1 MITQEKLPWSIIK
14 FSQLILY
21 GNVWRSVWRI
31 CMWILGRKGLS
42 SSERFC
48 LKMLV
53 LISLSHMVNGVQLAQ
68 LEGFWSTEQE
78 VVSPNPGRTTF
89 IPTKVFE
96 KIKTVRS
103 Y

>member
-1 MITQEKLPWSIIK
+1 
-14 FSQLILY
+14 
-21 GNVWRSVWRI
+21 
-31 CMWILGRKGLS
+31 
-42 SSERFC
+42 
-48 LKMLV
+48 MLV

-68 LEGFWSTEQE
+68 LEGFWSAEQE

>member
-1 MITQEKLPWSIIK
+1 M
-14 FSQLILY
+14 Y
-21 GNVWRSVWRI
+21 GDQYGEFVCGYWG
-31 CMWILGRKGLS
+31 LKGYPV
-42 SSERFC
+42 
-48 LKMLV
+48 V

-68 LEGFWSTEQE
+68 LEGFWSAEQE

>member
-1 MITQEKLPWSIIK
+1 
-14 FSQLILY
+14 
-21 GNVWRSVWRI
+21 
-31 CMWILGRKGLS
+31 MWILGLRGLS

-68 LEGFWSTEQE
+68 LEGFWSAEQE
-78 VVSPNPGRTTF
+78 VVSPNPGRTTLI